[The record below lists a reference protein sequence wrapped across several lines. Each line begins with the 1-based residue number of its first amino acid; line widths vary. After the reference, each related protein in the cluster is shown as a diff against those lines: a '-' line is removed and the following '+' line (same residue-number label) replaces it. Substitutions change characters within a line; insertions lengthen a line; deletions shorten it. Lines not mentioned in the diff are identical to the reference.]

1 MLSRAVASIFFEEHR
16 PQKLPIHGLYAGVA
30 RDSCL
35 PCKRYCR
42 AVSRAAACRA
52 PVALLV
58 ASRVNV
64 PLMGPQSGYC
74 PKLVTE
80 GRHNMT
86 AVFQQL
92 RRQAITWSNDGAVP
106 WRIYASPSLN
116 DLYLFITRT
125 SDNTSLNGQFSTY
138 YVSDHTFSVCQWYR
152 NATHHNENCNV
163 WETQTKWHRKSG
175 TRCVITMTS

>member
-64 PLMGPQSGYC
+64 PLHKAPAQSASDKLMATSAPSPQ
-74 PKLVTE
+74 
-80 GRHNMT
+80 
-86 AVFQQL
+86 
-92 RRQAITWSNDGAVP
+92 
-106 WRIYASPSLN
+106 
-116 DLYLFITRT
+116 LYLLLISWTAWFTRF
-125 SDNTSLNGQFSTY
+125 SKVWVSLKKFFLLEY
-138 YVSDHTFSVCQWYR
+138 
-152 NATHHNENCNV
+152 A
-163 WETQTKWHRKSG
+163 
-175 TRCVITMTS
+175 TMTSNHILWVDELICQGWVTSICINKLNHHWFR